1 MASVAEKPSAEE
13 PLAQLPAEAANL
25 QEQVA
30 EAPPPEAP
38 APGGLQVAK
47 EEEDPQ
53 AVSAK
58 EQQLAPAEDQ
68 EVEEGLRCATC
79 HCEVDVENTVVVN
92 RQTGKRKEV
101 RRCKSCHSLRAAVQ
115 RLQKNHGALVQDFTQ
130 APGSKVEA
138 FYRDHGDLR
147 GEDLR
152 VALQQ
157 VVTDW
162 KQSTTEL
169 TFAGTGEFLDL
180 KDLETKYGDRPS
192 QLENI
197 KENTYKFWDHIRG
210 CYLYEDVRYTRIA
223 EDKVVKGTS
232 TKRKGQV
239 NLLGEDDPPGEP
251 AAGKAPGSG
260 SASQK
265 KPKKGQK
272 GDGEDLPTIKAP
284 LLKKLT
290 AAAESINSK
299 RLGCLDL
306 IDKARNEY
314 NDMIPGYVISA
325 ASTAVSDATKL
336 VRRMEIVVLAKKGHG
351 DDLMQEA
358 KDSLAVMQD
367 NLNRIKGQIDQ
378 AAAFRDQAASS

>member
-1 MASVAEKPSAEE
+1 MEGMASVAEKPSAEE

-79 HCEVDVENTVVVN
+79 HREVDVENTVVVN

-138 FYRDHGDLR
+138 FYRDRGDLR

-152 VALQQ
+152 LALQQ

-197 KENTYKFWDHIRG
+197 RRILTSSGTTSVDAICTKMCATPELRK
-210 CYLYEDVRYTRIA
+210 TR
-223 EDKVVKGTS
+223 
-232 TKRKGQV
+232 
-239 NLLGEDDPPGEP
+239 L
-251 AAGKAPGSG
+251 
-260 SASQK
+260 
-265 KPKKGQK
+265 
-272 GDGEDLPTIKAP
+272 
-284 LLKKLT
+284 
-290 AAAESINSK
+290 
-299 RLGCLDL
+299 
-306 IDKARNEY
+306 
-314 NDMIPGYVISA
+314 
-325 ASTAVSDATKL
+325 
-336 VRRMEIVVLAKKGHG
+336 
-351 DDLMQEA
+351 
-358 KDSLAVMQD
+358 
-367 NLNRIKGQIDQ
+367 
-378 AAAFRDQAASS
+378 

>member
-79 HCEVDVENTVVVN
+79 HREVDVENTVVVN

-162 KQSTTEL
+162 KQ
-169 TFAGTGEFLDL
+169 
-180 KDLETKYGDRPS
+180 
-192 QLENI
+192 
-197 KENTYKFWDHIRG
+197 
-210 CYLYEDVRYTRIA
+210 
-223 EDKVVKGTS
+223 
-232 TKRKGQV
+232 
-239 NLLGEDDPPGEP
+239 
-251 AAGKAPGSG
+251 
-260 SASQK
+260 
-265 KPKKGQK
+265 
-272 GDGEDLPTIKAP
+272 
-284 LLKKLT
+284 
-290 AAAESINSK
+290 
-299 RLGCLDL
+299 
-306 IDKARNEY
+306 ARQ
-314 NDMIPGYVISA
+314 S
-325 ASTAVSDATKL
+325 
-336 VRRMEIVVLAKKGHG
+336 
-351 DDLMQEA
+351 
-358 KDSLAVMQD
+358 
-367 NLNRIKGQIDQ
+367 
-378 AAAFRDQAASS
+378 

>member
-38 APGGLQVAK
+38 APGGLQV
-47 EEEDPQ
+47 EEDPQ

-58 EQQLAPAEDQ
+58 EQQLAPAQ
-68 EVEEGLRCATC
+68 NRLGGRGGPALR
-79 HCEVDVENTVVVN
+79 DVPPRHGRREHGG
-92 RQTGKRKEV
+92 RQPPDRQAQGG
-101 RRCKSCHSLRAAVQ
+101 AAVQ
-115 RLQKNHGALVQDFTQ
+115 ELPQPARCCAAAPEEPRSSGARLHASSRQQG
-130 APGSKVEA
+130 GS
-138 FYRDHGDLR
+138 LLQR

-239 NLLGEDDPPGEP
+239 NLLGEDDPPR
-251 AAGKAPGSG
+251 GSLLQARLLG
-260 SASQK
+260 RGRRPRRS
-265 KPKKGQK
+265 PKR

-306 IDKARNEY
+306 INKARNEY
-314 NDMIPGYVISA
+314 NDMIPGYVITA